1 MRRPLP
7 LPEPFHQRPFST
19 RAAIAAGVGEGR
31 LRSRGLARPF
41 HGVRIVATDAMT
53 LWQRIRSYQQRMPQS
68 QHFSHV
74 TAALIHGMPL
84 PLPHESDPHLHVAA
98 APGAGFP
105 RARGTVGHQPGESG
119 TIVLTSGCRVTSP
132 VDTWCDLAE
141 ILSLDDLVAAGD
153 FLITGDEPYSG
164 LAPLATRHELGAA
177 VAARAGR
184 RGIRRLIAA
193 LELVRYGPLSRME
206 TLTRLLMLRGGLP
219 EPALNHT
226 IVDAAGQVVAMV
238 DLALPER
245 RVAIE
250 YQGDDHREKSRF
262 RRDITRRERIEDQ
275 EWTVI
280 YVSADDILRA
290 PEATLARIRSRLRSR
305 GAPV

>member
-7 LPEPFHQRPFST
+7 LPDPFHRRPFST
-19 RAAIAAGVGEGR
+19 RAAVAAGVGEGR
-31 LRSRGLARPF
+31 LRAGDLARPF

-53 LWQRIRSYQQRMPQS
+53 LWHRIRSYEQRMPQS

-74 TAALIHGMPL
+74 TAALIHGLPL
-84 PLPHESDPHLHVAA
+84 PLSHESDPRLHIAA

-105 RARGTVGHQPGESG
+105 RARGVVGRHSG
-119 TIVLTSGCRVTSP
+119 KFGAITLTRGCRVTSP
-132 VDTWCDLAE
+132 VDTWCDLAA
-141 ILSLDDLVAAGD
+141 ILSVDDLVAVGD

-164 LAPLATRHELGAA
+164 LPPLATRRELETAI
-177 VAARAGR
+177 VARAGR
-184 RGIRRLIAA
+184 RGIRRLKAA

-206 TLTRLLMLRGGLP
+206 TLTRLLMVRGGLP
-219 EPALNHT
+219 EPALNHMV
-226 IVDAAGQVVAMV
+226 VDAAGHEVAMV
-238 DLALPER
+238 DLALPEW

-250 YQGDDHREKSRF
+250 YQGDDHREKNRF

-275 EWTVI
+275 DWTVI
-280 YVSADDILRA
+280 YVSADDIMRT